1 MIEKRHKSFVTSN
14 GLVPIDNIVNKIG
27 AGKTIELL
35 LEMFPKLTK
44 EDIFEAIHFYADNTT
59 VPNMDNEK
67 LLKVE
72 NTGGRDDVI
81 IEVTNLNQVV
91 YIKLLS
97 IGHQYYNEVEDF
109 SRLMN
114 QGLRIVT
121 LLNIEC
127 FEANTIIKDE
137 LALVVNEAMQMAV
150 PDIVND
156 FESTKNDLDYNE
168 FKTRKKKTQNGS

>member
-1 MIEKRHKSFVTSN
+1 
-14 GLVPIDNIVNKIG
+14 
-27 AGKTIELL
+27 
-35 LEMFPKLTK
+35 
-44 EDIFEAIHFYADNTT
+44 
-59 VPNMDNEK
+59 
-67 LLKVE
+67 
-72 NTGGRDDVI
+72 
-81 IEVTNLNQVV
+81 
-91 YIKLLS
+91 
-97 IGHQYYNEVEDF
+97 
-109 SRLMN
+109 MN